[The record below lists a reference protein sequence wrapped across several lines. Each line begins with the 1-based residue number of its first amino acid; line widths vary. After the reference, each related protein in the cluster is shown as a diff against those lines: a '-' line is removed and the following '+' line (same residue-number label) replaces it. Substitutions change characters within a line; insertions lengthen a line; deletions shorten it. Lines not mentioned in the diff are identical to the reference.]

1 MIKQWAWQHDDW
13 PNYTIDPGAL
23 ESEEIQFA
31 ARMESQSLRLA
42 EANPDDQLALRIE
55 WLTDEAVQTS
65 AIEGEMLRRDS
76 VQESLMRRMGLRPN
90 ARRHG
95 NAEEGVAA
103 MMVDLYRNA
112 TQPLSHATLCDWHLT
127 LMRGNRQILTIG
139 DYRRYGDPM
148 QIVSG
153 SHYGKRQTVHYEAP
167 PSADVFKEVSRFINW
182 FNDGTENPKP
192 LAALTV
198 AALAHVRFELIH
210 PFEDGNGRI
219 GRALIE
225 KAFARMFGR
234 PTMTPMSTQIAKERK
249 DYYAALEPIGRLR
262 QDTWN
267 ITAWGRWF
275 AAVALRAQEHGRQ
288 AARATLT
295 KAFVLDRM
303 KSQLNDRQAKAVTR
317 MFDAEPEGFKGGV
330 SAGNY
335 QSVTQASTS
344 TATRDLNA
352 LVEIGILRR
361 TGSLRHT
368 RYWLDWQSLEN
379 LM

>member
-23 ESEEIQFA
+23 EAEEFDFA
-31 ARMESQSLRLA
+31 ARMENQSLRLA
-42 EANPDDQLALRIE
+42 EADPDDQLALRVE

-90 ARRHG
+90 ARRHD
-95 NAEEGVAA
+95 NAEEGIAA
-103 MMVDLYRNA
+103 MMVDLYGNA
-112 TQPLSHATLCDWHLT
+112 TQPLNHGTLCDWHFA
-127 LMRGNRQILTIG
+127 LMRGNRQIDTIG

-153 SHYGKRQTVHYEAP
+153 GHYGKRQTVHYEAP
-167 PSADVFKEVSRFINW
+167 PSAEVPREINRFINW
-182 FNDGTENPKP
+182 FNEVTEKPKP
-192 LAALTV
+192 LTALKI

-225 KAFARMFGR
+225 KALARMFGR
-234 PTMTPMSTQIAKERK
+234 PTMTPISTQIAKERT
-249 DYYAALEPIGRLR
+249 DYYAALESTGRLR
-262 QDTWN
+262 QDVMN

-303 KSQLNDRQAKAVTR
+303 KSQLNDRQTKTLTR
-317 MFDAEPEGFKGGV
+317 MFDAEPEGFKGGM

-335 QSVTQASTS
+335 QSITQASTS

-352 LVEIGILRR
+352 LVEFGILRR

-368 RYWLDWQSLEN
+368 RYWLDWQSLED